1 MSVVCTGLCAI
12 VIQSARA
19 DSGPGVRVRNQLREI
34 VREMSKEPIQTDR
47 LEIGQAIGQAT
58 DPGRLAIIIII
69 GTVGVGLLIGEGTV
83 LAARGIPD
91 IEIVVNTL
99 LMVSGIGLIL

>member
-19 DSGPGVRVRNQLREI
+19 DSGPGVRNQLREI
-34 VREMSKEPIQTDR
+34 VREMSKEPIQTDK

-58 DPGRLAIIIII
+58 DPGRLAIIIV
-69 GTVGVGLLIGEGTV
+69 GTVGAGVLIGEGTV
-83 LAARGIPD
+83 LAAQGVPD
-91 IEIVVNTL
+91 IGIVVNKL
-99 LMVSGIGLIL
+99 LMVSRIGLIF

>member
-1 MSVVCTGLCAI
+1 
-12 VIQSARA
+12 
-19 DSGPGVRVRNQLREI
+19 
-34 VREMSKEPIQTDR
+34 MSKEPVQTDK
-47 LEIGQAIGQAT
+47 LEIGQAIGQAI
-58 DPGRLAIIIII
+58 DPGRLAIIIV

>member
-1 MSVVCTGLCAI
+1 
-12 VIQSARA
+12 
-19 DSGPGVRVRNQLREI
+19 
-34 VREMSKEPIQTDR
+34 MSKEPVQTDK
-47 LEIGQAIGQAT
+47 LEIGQAIGQAI
-58 DPGRLAIIIII
+58 DPGRLAIIIV

-99 LMVSGIGLIL
+99 LMVSGIGLIF

>member
-1 MSVVCTGLCAI
+1 
-12 VIQSARA
+12 
-19 DSGPGVRVRNQLREI
+19 
-34 VREMSKEPIQTDR
+34 MSKEPIQTDR

-58 DPGRLAIIIII
+58 DPGRLAIIII